1 VQDSQTAIFLHVY
14 LFLRENIEKNGNDLF
29 NILQYNDIQIIVV
42 RLGNIM
48 DKTTT
53 VQARISDNLKTQA
66 ENILSGLG
74 LNTSDAIRVFFHQIV
89 SHGGLPFDMRIKQ
102 PNQKTQEAL
111 EELEKGGGIRHK
123 NTSDMFKAWD
133 KE

>member
-1 VQDSQTAIFLHVY
+1 
-14 LFLRENIEKNGNDLF
+14 
-29 NILQYNDIQIIVV
+29 
-42 RLGNIM
+42 M

-53 VQARISDNLKTQA
+53 VQARISDTLKVQA

-89 SHGGLPFDMRIKQ
+89 NYGGLPFEMRMKV
-102 PNQKTQEAL
+102 PNSETLQAM
-111 EELEKGGGIRHK
+111 EEVKNGGGKRYK
-123 NTSDMFKAWD
+123 TADNLFSEWD